1 MIRQP
6 LWKQILVIPIFLWG
20 GFVLLTAFGCQDS
33 RKELSNP
40 VVPPAT
46 LEEKDPPPVSSSSL
60 QTPLVASSRAQGIV
74 LASSELGMVVTGIGA
89 DTEGRSLEALEQQ
102 VMSFLSQ
109 LQEVYEQER
118 MDDPEVMGNLD
129 VKMTIEP
136 NGTVSDLRF
145 PLKRLSSEKLTAA
158 VYDQMRAWTFAPAEA
173 SVDLR
178 YRLLFVPPGIDEV
191 SIAVWEK
198 SLAGRMV
205 VDRSEESSPLP
216 LATVTPLAAEQPP
229 PIAKTPVAKK
239 SASRKEQQ
247 EPRDVTSAKEAS
259 THGNARGVPAPPP
272 PAREKKS
279 PPKFVPTW
287 YEVTRP
293 SVLYA
298 TPSVTAEIITR
309 FSRGKRVWVVN
320 VVNGDWLEVRS
331 IGGRPPGFLPRETAR
346 PELRTRANR

>member
-1 MIRQP
+1 MVRQP
-6 LWKQILVIPIFLWG
+6 PWRKIPVSSVFFWG
-20 GFVLLTAFGCQDS
+20 GLVLLTVLGCQDS
-33 RKELSNP
+33 RKEKELSDSTA
-40 VVPPAT
+40 PPSA
-46 LEEKDPPPVSSSSL
+46 LEEETDGEAVFSP
-60 QTPLVASSRAQGIV
+60 QAPLATSYRAQGIV
-74 LASSELGMVVTGIGA
+74 LASSELGMVVSGIGA
-89 DTEGRSLEALEQQ
+89 GTEGRSLEALEQQ

-118 MDDPEVMGNLD
+118 IHDPEVMGNLD

-145 PLKRLSSEKLTAA
+145 PLKRLSNEKLTAA
-158 VYDQMRAWTFAPAEA
+158 VYDQMRAWTFPPAEA

-205 VDRSEESSPLP
+205 VDRGEDSSPSPQAAVTPLTAEQPLP
-216 LATVTPLAAEQPP
+216 L
-229 PIAKTPVAKK
+229 AKTPVAKK
-239 SASRKEQQ
+239 PASGEERREL
-247 EPRDVTSAKEAS
+247 DSS
-259 THGNARGVPAPPP
+259 PPI
-272 PAREKKS
+272 REKKK

-287 YEVTRP
+287 YEITRP

-298 TPSVTAEIITR
+298 TPNVTAEIITR
-309 FSRGKRVWVVN
+309 LSPGKRVWVVK

-331 IGGRPPGFLPRETAR
+331 VSGRPSGFLPRETAR
-346 PELRTRANR
+346 PEPRERASR

>member
-6 LWKQILVIPIFLWG
+6 LCKQMLAISVFLWG
-20 GFVLLTAFGCQDS
+20 GFVLLTALGCQDS
-33 RKELSNP
+33 RKELSDP
-40 VVPPAT
+40 AAPPSA
-46 LEEKDPPPVSSSSL
+46 LEGTDGAPVSL
-60 QTPLVASSRAQGIV
+60 PQAPLTTPYRAQGIV

-89 DTEGRSLEALEQQ
+89 GTEGRSLEALEQQ
-102 VMSFLSQ
+102 VMSFLAQ

-118 MDDPEVMGNLD
+118 IHDPEVMGNLD

-145 PLKRLSSEKLTAA
+145 PLKRLSNEKLTAA
-158 VYDQMRAWTFAPAEA
+158 VYDQMRAWIFPPAEA

-205 VDRSEESSPLP
+205 VDRGEDSSPSP
-216 LATVTPLAAEQPP
+216 LATVTPLAAEQFPTE
-229 PIAKTPVAKK
+229 TPSAKK
-239 SASRKEQQ
+239 PASGEERR
-247 EPRDVTSAKEAS
+247 EPRDVASAKEAS
-259 THGNARGVPAPPP
+259 THGDVRGVSDPLPV
-272 PAREKKS
+272 REKKK
-279 PPKFVPTW
+279 PPKFIPTW

-298 TPSVTAEIITR
+298 TPNVTAEIITR
-309 FSRGKRVWVVN
+309 LSPGKRVMVVN

-331 IGGRPPGFLPRETAR
+331 VSGRPSGFLPRETAR
-346 PELRTRANR
+346 PEPRERASR